1 MTWAQSLNEQDL
13 AQRLSTLTERPAGD
27 LMARL
32 SDYPAL
38 LAQLA
43 QDLAPHG
50 LAYYPAGFG
59 CRLAWFYN
67 AQRILV
73 DEPLI
78 REARLLLLLATG
90 GVMRSGLNILG
101 VSAPERM

>member
-1 MTWAQSLNEQDL
+1 DL
-13 AQRLSTLTERPAGD
+13 VQRLSTLIERQEMD

-43 QDLAPHG
+43 QELAPHG
-50 LAYYPAGFG
+50 LAYYL
-59 CRLAWFYN
+59 RDLAADLHGFYN

-73 DEPLI
+73 DDPPI
-78 REARLLLLLATG
+78 REARLLLLLATA
-90 GVMRSGLNILG
+90 GVMRSGLGILG
-101 VSAPERM
+101 VSSPERM